1 MDKILNAF
9 SDFGL
14 SVSSPIVDGNI
25 HRCNSSGGGKSK
37 RNLNGWY
44 SVKEHQNKFYAV
56 YGCWHRGES
65 GRVSSDGESG
75 LKNNSEVW
83 ALLAEL
89 QKVETEKVRLE
100 GIEISSAFLS
110 QCEPSTGDHEY
121 LIRKKILP
129 CGIYQHGDLLAVPIF
144 WTDGTITSYQTITE
158 TGTKKMMTGGAC
170 GGGCYPIPFEGFS
183 KVVCICEGFATGAS
197 IAQATE
203 YKVLVALNAGNM
215 KKVAKTAINKFPD
228 STILI
233 CADNDYTKNPNNGL
247 IIAKKIALDL
257 GLSCVWPTGIV
268 GSDFN
273 DMACEQSLAD
283 VKAEISQ
290 LETIEVLTAEDCI
303 GEDLSLQIPDAAIP
317 EGLISQGLEA
327 LEGDILQY
335 SLPLVLTVIS
345 RAIAGKISLNGVY
358 PNVFN
363 IKVGGT
369 STGKTAT
376 DRKFLRCLD
385 IDDFISLND
394 IASGAGLWRAI
405 AENPQGMGFFDEV
418 TSLFQR
424 NNNHGGVDIVAES
437 KSSALLDVFSRS
449 GESFKKGFGDAKNS
463 LDIHNP
469 CFSLLGNATP
479 TIFEAIQ
486 LKDFDTGL
494 MQRFDF
500 WQYDGK
506 IKPKPLLIG
515 SKYFEKTKKF
525 VDELRKRVQFM
536 APESTL
542 AALIRG
548 CVELETTPQ
557 ALLYIQEYSEY
568 VTTEANKAQSDGLV
582 GFMSRR
588 FDLCLKYALIHHAA
602 TNKAC
607 DLLSKVTADDI
618 QHGILIAEMLGG
630 WKTHVLYDKVVSGDF
645 HKDCEIFKA
654 AIKAAIKSGKDKPT
668 FKLLATRRAQLKN
681 WMPKYSECVIG
692 ILKKRGEIITKE
704 GRRNTQYYLPK

>member
-1 MDKILNAF
+1 
-9 SDFGL
+9 
-14 SVSSPIVDGNI
+14 
-25 HRCNSSGGGKSK
+25 
-37 RNLNGWY
+37 
-44 SVKEHQNKFYAV
+44 
-56 YGCWHRGES
+56 
-65 GRVSSDGESG
+65 
-75 LKNNSEVW
+75 
-83 ALLAEL
+83 
-89 QKVETEKVRLE
+89 
-100 GIEISSAFLS
+100 
-110 QCEPSTGDHEY
+110 
-121 LIRKKILP
+121 
-129 CGIYQHGDLLAVPIF
+129 
-144 WTDGTITSYQTITE
+144 
-158 TGTKKMMTGGAC
+158 
-170 GGGCYPIPFEGFS
+170 
-183 KVVCICEGFATGAS
+183 
-197 IAQATE
+197 
-203 YKVLVALNAGNM
+203 
-215 KKVAKTAINKFPD
+215 
-228 STILI
+228 
-233 CADNDYTKNPNNGL
+233 
-247 IIAKKIALDL
+247 
-257 GLSCVWPTGIV
+257 
-268 GSDFN
+268 
-273 DMACEQSLAD
+273 
-283 VKAEISQ
+283 
-290 LETIEVLTAEDCI
+290 
-303 GEDLSLQIPDAAIP
+303 
-317 EGLISQGLEA
+317 
-327 LEGDILQY
+327 
-335 SLPLVLTVIS
+335 
-345 RAIAGKISLNGVY
+345 
-358 PNVFN
+358 
-363 IKVGGT
+363 
-369 STGKTAT
+369 
-376 DRKFLRCLD
+376 
-385 IDDFISLND
+385 
-394 IASGAGLWRAI
+394 
-405 AENPQGMGFFDEV
+405 MGFFDEV

-618 QHGILIAEMLGG
+618 QYGILIAEMLGG